1 MRDKFV
7 EVRNVRKFRAIMDR
21 MHRHLKGQGR
31 LALIFGDPGL
41 GKTETALNYAA
52 NNGAIYIRMK
62 KLMKGR
68 WLLRDLVNALG
79 SEPRWTAEDLF
90 NQVTDILKQRKRTL
104 ILDEIDYFSQ
114 DSRVTETVRDI
125 SDATGVEI
133 LFLGMGQADKRLMRY
148 PHLYDRFFEILKF
161 QPLDKEDVELMAKD
175 LSEVTF
181 EADAID
187 KIVDE
192 SGGGIR
198 RILALLHR
206 GEYVAHKNR
215 LKFVSVRDLK

>member
-31 LALIFGDPGL
+31 LALIYGDPGL
-41 GKTETALNYAA
+41 GKSETALNYAA
-52 NNGAIYIRMK
+52 NNGALYIRMK

-104 ILDEIDYFSQ
+104 IFDEVDYFTS
-114 DSRVTETVRDI
+114 DSKITETLRDI
-125 SDATGVEI
+125 YDTTGVEM
-133 LFLGMGQADKRLMRY
+133 LFLGMQHADKRLMKY
-148 PHLYDRFFEILKF
+148 PHLFDRFFEILKF
-161 QPLDKEDVELMAKD
+161 QPLDKEDVELMAKE

-187 KIVDE
+187 EIVDKSE
-192 SGGGIR
+192 GRIR
-198 RILALLHR
+198 KILALMHR
-206 GEYVAHKNR
+206 GEYMAHKNR
-215 LKFVSVRDLK
+215 LKSISARDLK

>member
-1 MRDKFV
+1 MREKFV

-52 NNGAIYIRMK
+52 NNGALYIRCK
-62 KLMKGR
+62 RLMKGR

-104 ILDEIDYFSQ
+104 IFDEVDYFTS
-114 DSRVTETVRDI
+114 DSKITETLRDI
-125 SDATGVEI
+125 YDTTGVEM
-133 LFLGMGQADKRLMRY
+133 LFIGMQHADKRLMKY
-148 PHLYDRFFEILKF
+148 PHLFDRFFEILKF

-187 KIVDE
+187 RIVDE
-192 SGGGIR
+192 GEGKIR
-198 RILALLHR
+198 KILALMHR

>member
-133 LFLGMGQADKRLMRY
+133 LFLVMGQADKRLMRY

-187 KIVDE
+187 RIVDE
-192 SGGGIR
+192 GEGKIR
-198 RILALLHR
+198 KILALMHR